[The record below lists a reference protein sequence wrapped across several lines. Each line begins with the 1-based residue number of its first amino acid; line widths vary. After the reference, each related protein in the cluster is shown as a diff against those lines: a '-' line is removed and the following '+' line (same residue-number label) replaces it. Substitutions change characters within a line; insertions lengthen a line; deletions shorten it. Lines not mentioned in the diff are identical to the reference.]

1 MRTKLLGNTIRDRS
15 MHGKIEASVQENM
28 AYLAN
33 MNRRRKGTST
43 DRLISQN
50 KVNKDRKER
59 LQIKHLLQSIQLKN
73 REEDKIRQLLNP

>member
-1 MRTKLLGNTIRDRS
+1 M
-15 MHGKIEASVQENM
+15 QENI

-33 MNRRRKGTST
+33 VNRRRKGTST
-43 DRLISQN
+43 DRPISQN
-50 KVNKDRKER
+50 KMNKDRKER

>member
-1 MRTKLLGNTIRDRS
+1 
-15 MHGKIEASVQENM
+15 VQENV

-33 MNRRRKGTST
+33 VNRRRKGTST

-50 KVNKDRKER
+50 KMNKDRKER